1 MCSEKRCF
9 LVYIIFSFLIF
20 LAFIIVAGFEDFDQE
35 NFSVW
40 IQAKALR
47 IEISA
52 AALLKNDEIGKY
64 LEQISLS
71 IQYLRELKIW
81 MVLKLLNSQS
91 SSSRV
96 IWGVRGGFVHNCERR
111 SHFDKMT
118 KLKKKDK
125 NGVKIK
131 TAMAKIRMAKA
142 KEIQKRKFSYTEY
155 CVSHEICPQLCCLFD
170 ETDFCER
177 CTVFTLSANTA
188 EFHNNE

>member
-96 IWGVRGGFVHNCERR
+96 IWAYHLRINLPRI
-111 SHFDKMT
+111 T
-118 KLKKKDK
+118 
-125 NGVKIK
+125 I
-131 TAMAKIRMAKA
+131 
-142 KEIQKRKFSYTEY
+142 
-155 CVSHEICPQLCCLFD
+155 
-170 ETDFCER
+170 
-177 CTVFTLSANTA
+177 
-188 EFHNNE
+188 

>member
-81 MVLKLLNSQS
+81 MVLKLLEFFDFS
-91 SSSRV
+91 
-96 IWGVRGGFVHNCERR
+96 GGEMVNFHGR
-111 SHFDKMT
+111 F
-118 KLKKKDK
+118 
-125 NGVKIK
+125 
-131 TAMAKIRMAKA
+131 KIRFK
-142 KEIQKRKFSYTEY
+142 KSFRTIKQFKNR
-155 CVSHEICPQLCCLFD
+155 
-170 ETDFCER
+170 
-177 CTVFTLSANTA
+177 
-188 EFHNNE
+188 

>member
-96 IWGVRGGFVHNCERR
+96 IWAYHLRINLPR
-111 SHFDKMT
+111 
-118 KLKKKDK
+118 
-125 NGVKIK
+125 IP
-131 TAMAKIRMAKA
+131 I
-142 KEIQKRKFSYTEY
+142 
-155 CVSHEICPQLCCLFD
+155 
-170 ETDFCER
+170 
-177 CTVFTLSANTA
+177 
-188 EFHNNE
+188 